1 MIGYPF
7 DPQYLVRNK
16 RAIKR
21 ELKGREGLIK
31 KRIALLS
38 GTTIG
43 EIKGILELFLLDNGI
58 EPEFFTGEYGRF
70 YEDVVFDDGGA
81 DSLSAFKPDVIYIHT
96 SVHNLREMPRAG
108 EGEDACSAALDAAF
122 ERFCRVWSAAER
134 YHCPVIQDNFE
145 YPAVRVMGNFEA
157 VSPSGKVR
165 FVRKLN
171 ERIADYAYT
180 HSGFYVNDLNYLSA
194 RYGVDRFCDPTFYS
208 AYKYSVSPDC
218 VPILCHSVASIVK
231 SLFGKNKKA
240 LMLDLDNTL
249 WKGVIGDDGVEGI
262 KLGIELPEG
271 MAYSELQGY
280 AKELSGVGVVLGVC
294 SKNEEDAAK
303 SGFTHP
309 SSVLKAEDFST
320 FKANWDPK
328 PLNLKRSAEDLNL
341 GVDSFV
347 FVDDNPAEREIV
359 RGAGLGVETPEI
371 DCPETYARTVADAGY
386 FEITSLSADDLKRA
400 EMYRENSLRAQQQA
414 AFSDYGDYLR
424 SLEMKGYIEPFS
436 EGALERITQLAN
448 KTNQFNLT
456 TRRYTEDEM
465 RERMNDPSVVAI
477 SGRLIDK
484 FGDNGIVSEL
494 IATPDGDA
502 LDIELWIMSCRVFK
516 RGLEDAMFDE
526 LVRAAKALG
535 IKRLTGRYLKTAKNA
550 VVSGLYGTMGFTE
563 TSRDGDDTFWE
574 YHIPG
579 DYRSRNEYIEVVRQ
593 EGAQA
598 E

>member
-7 DPQYLVRNK
+7 DAQALIRNK

-21 ELKGREGLIK
+21 ELKGRDGLIK
-31 KRIALLS
+31 KKIALLS

-43 EIKGILELFLLDNGI
+43 EIKSILELFLLDNGI
-58 EPEFFTGEYGRF
+58 EPEFFVGEYGRF

-81 DSLSAFKPDVIYIHT
+81 DSLSVFGPDVIYIHS

-108 EGEDACSAALDAAF
+108 APESECAAALDAAF
-122 ERFCRVWSAAER
+122 GRFSAVWGAAER
-134 YHCPVIQDNFE
+134 YRCPIIQDNFE

-157 VSPSGKVR
+157 TAPSGKVR
-165 FVRKLN
+165 FVRRLN
-171 ERIADYAYT
+171 ERLADYAAA
-180 HSGFYVNDLNYLSA
+180 HSGFYINDLNYLSA
-194 RYGVDRFCDPTFYS
+194 RLGVDRFCDPVAYS

-218 VPILCHSVASIVK
+218 VPYLCHSVAGIIK
-231 SLFGKNKKA
+231 SLFGRNKKA

-249 WKGVIGDDGVEGI
+249 WNGVIGDDGVEGI

-271 MAYSELQGY
+271 MAYSEMQAY
-280 AKELSGVGVVLGVC
+280 AKELSAVGVVLGVC

-309 SSVLKAEDFST
+309 ASVLSVDDFSV

-328 PLNLKRSAEDLNL
+328 PLNLKNSADELNL

-347 FVDDNPAEREIV
+347 FADDNPAEREIV
-359 RGAGLGVETPEI
+359 RGAGLGVAVPELDTPE
-371 DCPETYARTVADAGY
+371 TFARTVADAGY

-400 EMYRENSLRAQQQA
+400 EMYRENSLRARQQA
-414 AFSDYGDYLR
+414 SFADYGDYLR

-436 EGALERITQLAN
+436 DGALERITQLAN

-465 RERMNDPSVVAI
+465 RERMQNPSVVAI
-477 SGRLIDK
+477 SGRLTDR

-494 IATPDGDA
+494 IAAPQGDA

-516 RGLEDAMFDE
+516 RGLEDAMFDA
-526 LVRAAKALG
+526 LVGEAKRLG
-535 IKRLTGRYLKTAKNA
+535 AKRLTGRYLKTAKNA
-550 VVSGLYGTMGFTE
+550 VVADLYERMGFSLVRRE
-563 TSRDGDDTFWE
+563 GDDTYWVYELPDE
-574 YHIPG
+574 YKNK
-579 DYRSRNEYIEVVRQ
+579 NEYIEVVSPR
-593 EGAQA
+593 
-598 E
+598 